1 MKIKRQIGRFIL
13 ISGFTTIIDFMILM
27 MATELLGVNY
37 LLSNIFSF
45 AISATTNFILSTKF
59 VFEVN
64 NNATHTANF
73 ITFIVLSFIGL
84 LFNQFILWI
93 LTAKFGIFY
102 IISKAAATGIVM
114 FWNFISKKLF
124 FEKMKI

>member
-1 MKIKRQIGRFIL
+1 MQIKKQIGRFVL
-13 ISGFTTIIDFMILM
+13 ISGFTTVIDFMILM
-27 MATELLGVNY
+27 IATELLGVNY

-45 AISATTNFILSTKF
+45 VISATMNFILSTKF
-59 VFEVN
+59 VFSIN

-73 ITFIVLSFIGL
+73 IAFIGLSFIGL
-84 LFNQFILWI
+84 LFNQFILWT

-102 IISKAAATGIVM
+102 IISKAVATGIVM

-124 FEKMKI
+124 FEKLKI